1 MFSLPDRIESKTVV
15 FPSGDELLSSLMVPV
30 SFLGSTVCP
39 AMLLVRMKSTA
50 IVRGG
55 VFETEITAI
64 IEKEP
69 RRP

>member
-1 MFSLPDRIESKTVV
+1 MFSLPDRIESKAVA
-15 FPSGDELLSSLMVPV
+15 FPSGDELLSS
-30 SFLGSTVCP
+30 
-39 AMLLVRMKSTA
+39 MLLVRMKSTA